1 MYFIAQNV
9 HTSSGKCANFPI
21 RSILLQR
28 GLEIQVNHQANDLTG
43 SFTKVSKSRR
53 LWMAITLGAL
63 SAFGPLSIDMYL
75 PSLPILAKD
84 LHTSTSLAQ
93 FSLTA
98 CLLGLALGQLVAGS
112 QSDIRGRRIPL
123 LIGLFSYSAASLLC
137 ALSPSIW
144 GLILLRFIQGFAGAA
159 GMAISRAIVRDL
171 YSGAEMIKF
180 FSLLM
185 MINGVGPILAPIIGA
200 QLLNVTSW
208 RGVFMVL
215 TLVGIVMLLTVF
227 FTLPETLPHESRS
240 PSGLKNTLGT
250 FNALVRDRVFMGYA
264 LPQGL
269 VMAAMFAYISGSP
282 FVLQNIFGASPQM
295 FSVFFATNGL
305 GIIIASQI
313 TGRLASR
320 INGTKLFLGGLVIA
334 SISGISLLTMILMG
348 TGLVA
353 ILIPLFLV
361 VSSVGVVTTA
371 GSALAMENYGRSA
384 GSASALL
391 GLFSFVI
398 GAIVAPLV
406 GVGGGNTAIPMG
418 IVIAVCEVGSILS
431 YTILRSRSS
440 IGGAGLA

>member
-1 MYFIAQNV
+1 M
-9 HTSSGKCANFPI
+9 
-21 RSILLQR
+21 L
-28 GLEIQVNHQANDLTG
+28 VNG
-43 SFTKVSKSRR
+43 
-53 LWMAITLGAL
+53 I
-63 SAFGPLSIDMYL
+63 
-75 PSLPILAKD
+75 
-84 LHTSTSLAQ
+84 
-93 FSLTA
+93 
-98 CLLGLALGQLVAGS
+98 
-112 QSDIRGRRIPL
+112 
-123 LIGLFSYSAASLLC
+123 
-137 ALSPSIW
+137 
-144 GLILLRFIQGFAGAA
+144 
-159 GMAISRAIVRDL
+159 
-171 YSGAEMIKF
+171 
-180 FSLLM
+180 
-185 MINGVGPILAPIIGA
+185 GPIFAPIIGG
-200 QLLNVTSW
+200 QLLQFTTW
-208 RGVFMVL
+208 RGVFLVL
-215 TLVGIVMLLTVF
+215 SLVSIVMLITVYF
-227 FTLPETLPHESRS
+227 ALPETLPLQRRS
-240 PSGLKNTLGT
+240 KAGLINSLTAFRVLII
-250 FNALVRDRVFMGYA
+250 DRVFMAYA